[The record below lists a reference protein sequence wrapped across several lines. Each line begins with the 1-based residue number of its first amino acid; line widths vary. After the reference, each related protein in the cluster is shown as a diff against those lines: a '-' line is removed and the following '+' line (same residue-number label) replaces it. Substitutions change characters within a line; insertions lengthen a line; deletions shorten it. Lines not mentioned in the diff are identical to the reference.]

1 MKNVLWFY
9 MYDISDSFWGIFIP
23 KKSMQGLQGLLLKY
37 LDVLIICNE
46 LIEYSIF
53 DLLLIMLFLF
63 IVEYCYL
70 FTCKCIICA
79 L

>member
-1 MKNVLWFY
+1 
-9 MYDISDSFWGIFIP
+9 
-23 KKSMQGLQGLLLKY
+23 MQGLQGLLLKY